1 MLKQK
6 FSTRNFVKLSFAFYL
21 LLPNLLEANPAY
33 KDERAQKNMDIQKKF
48 PNLLHVNHPMIQ
60 HKLSIMRKKETATND
75 FRRLLN
81 EISLLMSYEATRDLP
96 LETKWIDTPLEKMN
110 APFIAGKKV
119 MIVPILRAGLAMAD
133 GFLELIPSARVGHI
147 GLYRDEKTKQPKEYF
162 AKIPD
167 PQGRLIIV
175 VDPMLATGNSSSYA
189 IELLKKRGIEEKNIR
204 LVSLV
209 SAPEGLTNFCTKH
222 PDVKVF
228 TASIDRQLN
237 DKAFILPGLGDAGDR
252 LYGTK

>member
-1 MLKQK
+1 MGHSLSAETTSVNETIKLAEKQK
-6 FSTRNFVKLSFAFYL
+6 EQRIVDL
-21 LLPNLLEANPAY
+21 
-33 KDERAQKNMDIQKKF
+33 QKQF
-48 PNLLHVNHPMIQ
+48 PNLHHVSHPLVQ
-60 HKLSIMRKKETATND
+60 HKLSLMRKKDASTNE

-96 LETKWIDTPLEKMN
+96 IEYKEIETPLEKMH

-119 MIVPILRAGLAMAD
+119 MIVPILRAGLGMSD
-133 GFLELIPSARVGHI
+133 GLLELIPSARVGHI
-147 GLYRDEKTKQPKEYF
+147 GLYRDEVTKLPKEYF

-167 PQGRLIIV
+167 PKGRLVIV

-189 IELLKKRGIEEKNIR
+189 IDLLKKRGVAEKDMR

-209 SAPEGLTNFCTKH
+209 SAPEGIKNFCMKH
-222 PDVKVF
+222 PEVKLF
-228 TASIDRQLN
+228 TASIDRQL
-237 DKAFILPGLGDAGDR
+237 DEKAYIVPGLGDAGDR